1 MSVMIEPAPEESNT
15 VVSRALRVRIRRESP
30 LPLLRASLRIA
41 TPLPAYGISNN
52 GLRAADPLARARLH
66 AWRYPLLSGSD
77 SGFAHVIKRGKS
89 LDFAG
94 VSAGRFAERVLAAC
108 VCAEREFASRK
119 EPYQAR
125 LLNLPALHLHAV
137 WLFRPRGKSR
147 FLVLSDSYDQAQW
160 MTRSEMIDLIKEQE
174 RHVERLQQSR

>member
-1 MSVMIEPAPEESNT
+1 MSVVIAPAPEESNN
-15 VVSRALRVRIRRESP
+15 VVSRALSVRIRRTSP
-30 LPLLRASLRIA
+30 LPLLRASVRIA
-41 TPLPAYGISNN
+41 IPLPSYGISNKS
-52 GLRAADPLARARLH
+52 LRAADPLARARLH

-77 SGFAHVIKRGKS
+77 SGFALVVKRGKS

-108 VCAEREFASRK
+108 VCAEREFDSHK
-119 EPYQAR
+119 EAYQAR

-147 FLVLSDSYDQAQW
+147 FLVLSDSYDHTHW
-160 MTRSEMIDLIKEQE
+160 MTRSEMTALIKEQE
-174 RHVERLQQSR
+174 RHVEELQQTG